1 MRLLVCLLALTVV
14 SAAEDDTS
22 VADREKT
29 GYDLSPP
36 NDKND
41 AKVNPVL
48 PCYLLGE
55 ADQIAAQTHTSAWLK
70 PRNISKRCDHK
81 RKVRS
86 PSPLSDLAHRA
97 ETPFEEPGF
106 APRPAPPET
115 ENSGAQYLPARA
127 PPPAT
132 NI

>member
-1 MRLLVCLLALTVV
+1 MRVCVLLLALSVV

-36 NDKND
+36 NDKSGV
-41 AKVNPVL
+41 KVNPVL

-81 RKVRS
+81 RKVRIPSSHSDPALRVETRRSYRPGLS
-86 PSPLSDLAHRA
+86 PHLD
-97 ETPFEEPGF
+97 
-106 APRPAPPET
+106 
-115 ENSGAQYLPARA
+115 
-127 PPPAT
+127 
-132 NI
+132 